1 MLVDNICY
9 FLCFRNISKSKK
21 PTPKPVVNHFPWTAR
36 EKFVNSF
43 YFLFDNSLVSDVVV
57 EGGESCEKALTEAT
71 RTSYVEGRWISDDD
85 LANTQ
90 YKILEAF
97 LPADGDYS
105 HYSVWRECC
114 VCVFSN

>member
-1 MLVDNICY
+1 MILAE
-9 FLCFRNISKSKK
+9 FLKM
-21 PTPKPVVNHFPWTAR
+21 
-36 EKFVNSF
+36 SF
-43 YFLFDNSLVSDVVV
+43 SYLMFSVSDVVV

-71 RTSYVEGRWISDDD
+71 RTSYVEGRWVSDDE

-105 HYSVWRECC
+105 TYSVWCEYTIY
-114 VCVFSN
+114 S